1 MKTRVSGVCK
11 DCFCNVYGVSPSHV
25 DMVVRELKTGT
36 TNSSQVFSDHSTSP
50 LAVLAGLRRVAKSFG
65 IHLTKRQ
72 VAAAKLPNSPVVLSA
87 YGWMLDHFKLVG
99 DYQPN
104 LGGEIHLEPRHIVEI
119 TESTRWTCS
128 TLRYLQFLLINLH
141 RFGPTACHM

>member
-1 MKTRVSGVCK
+1 MNRAERRDHIRQILETCIVSRHSDSGYCKMEWKIGDKMKTRVSGVCK

-72 VAAAKLPNSPVVLSA
+72 VAAAKLPNSPVVSRFL
-87 YGWMLDHFKLVG
+87 KL
-99 DYQPN
+99 Y
-104 LGGEIHLEPRHIVEI
+104 
-119 TESTRWTCS
+119 WTCC
-128 TLRYLQFLLINLH
+128 LYL
-141 RFGPTACHM
+141 